1 MAKGRGRKTYL
12 VVGLGRYG
20 TSLCEKLNELG
31 AHVIAVDKVRSRVE
45 ELSDKLEY
53 VAQLDATDETSLAK
67 IGAKEADVAV
77 VCLGEKTEASI
88 LVTAILKEM
97 GIPKIIARAND
108 DLQAR
113 ILSKVGAHS
122 VVSPESDMGRRTAD
136 ILENPWLLHFTEFDD
151 SDLITGKIPA
161 QPEMIG
167 KSLKELALPGKY
179 SATVTV
185 VEREGRKL
193 MANANLV
200 ILEGDS
206 IWLFGV
212 KNKLSELL
220 KTIDIDK

>member
-1 MAKGRGRKTYL
+1 MARERHRKTYL

-20 TSLCEKLNELG
+20 TSLCEKLSELG

-45 ELSDKLEY
+45 ELSEKLEY
-53 VAQLDATDETSLAK
+53 VAQLDATDENALAK
-67 IGAKEADVAV
+67 IGAKSVDTAV

-97 GIPKIIARAND
+97 GVPKIIARAND

-136 ILENPWLLHFTEFDD
+136 ILENPWLAHFTEFGDE
-151 SDLITGKIPA
+151 DLITGKIPA
-161 QPEMIG
+161 QPEMVG
-167 KSLKELALPGKY
+167 KSLKELALPSRY
-179 SATVTV
+179 SATVTI
-185 VEREGRKL
+185 VERDGRKI

-200 ILEGDS
+200 IQDGDS
-206 IWLFGV
+206 IWLFGS
-212 KNKLSELL
+212 KDSLSELL
-220 KTIDIDK
+220 KTIDIE